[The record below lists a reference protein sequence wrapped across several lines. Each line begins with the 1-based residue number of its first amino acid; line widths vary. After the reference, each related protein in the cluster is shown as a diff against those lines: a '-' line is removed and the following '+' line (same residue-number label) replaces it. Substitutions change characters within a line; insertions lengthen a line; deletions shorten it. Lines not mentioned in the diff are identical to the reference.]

1 MIAVDTNVVVRF
13 LTHDHPGQAAK
24 AVSLFQ
30 SQEIWLSKTVILET
44 HWVLNSLFDFP
55 PQTINHA
62 LERLLALPNVRA
74 EDATSV
80 RQALDWCAHGLEFAD
95 ALHLASRGPASRFVT
110 FDARF
115 SKKALD
121 AGIGVIEPL

>member
-1 MIAVDTNVVVRF
+1 MVAVDTNVLVRF
-13 LTHDHPGQAAK
+13 LTHDHPGQTAK

-44 HWVLNSLFDFP
+44 HWVLSRLFGFP
-55 PQTINHA
+55 PPAINQSI
-62 LERLLALPNVRA
+62 ERLLALPNVRA

-115 SKKALD
+115 SKRALG
-121 AGIGVIEPL
+121 AGIGGIEPL

>member
-1 MIAVDTNVVVRF
+1 MIAVDTNIVVRF
-13 LTHDHPGQAAK
+13 LTHDHPAQTAK

-30 SQEIWLSKTVILET
+30 SKEIWLSKTVILET
-44 HWVLNSLFDFP
+44 HWVLNSVFDLP
-55 PQTINHA
+55 LQTINQA

-115 SKKALD
+115 SQSALA
-121 AGIGVIEPL
+121 AGSGLTELL